1 MLPPIYYLK
10 KLEPFSFLT
19 EHELDEIVRGLESE
33 IYEKGSI
40 IFKKGGSPLRYL
52 YLLKCGKVSLSD
64 THEETMGDGELFGV
78 ASVLSGNPPGFTAI
92 AEEESVCYLIR
103 RENFLNVFNSN
114 PNFSDFFEKIL
125 SRRLTSLLRLSKISH
140 GCEELYAASVID
152 LITKEP
158 VVCSLKTKIRDAAI
172 MMNEENVGSI
182 IIVDEGKP
190 LGIFTQKDLIR
201 VIAEGISREE
211 DIGKYMSSPVIE
223 IDENGTVME
232 AYLLMVSR
240 GINHLVVLSNG
251 RIKGVISNRD
261 ILLRLESFSSLL
273 SLSKKTITLKQKE
286 LKDVVSQIL
295 DFIEDMCVKINFSDI
310 SRIASGMYD
319 LIIKKILMEKEE
331 EFKISG
337 GYCWIQTGGSGRMDT
352 VLPEVM
358 SVIILKKENKKIYEF
373 IDEVSNT
380 LREIGFE
387 IEVKNCYTLEG
398 FRKFRILGKRLE
410 LYDSRFLYGDK
421 DLYLEFNKILKD
433 KINRA
438 IKFSAIRCLKE
449 SDEKSIV
456 HGIRALS
463 LEAGAFD
470 IKNTEGRCRFIGK
483 STPTGREIIEAY
495 NVIMDIDLRK
505 KFAHKPKRIDEILL
519 KESKKIVSEFK
530 KFIKQRY
537 AV

>member
-1 MLPPIYYLK
+1 MLPPIDYLTK
-10 KLEPFSFLT
+10 IEPFSVLT
-19 EHELDEIVRGLESE
+19 EDELDEIVRGLESE

-52 YLLKCGKVSLSD
+52 YLLKCGKILLSN
-64 THEETMGDGELFGV
+64 THEEILSEGELFGV
-78 ASVLSGNPPGFTAI
+78 ASIISRNPPRFTAI
-92 AEEESVCYLIR
+92 AEEESVCYLIK

-114 PNFSDFFEKIL
+114 PDFSDFFEKIL

-140 GCEELYAASVID
+140 GCEELYAASVLD

-158 VVCSLKTKIRDAAI
+158 VVCSLKTKIKDAAI
-172 MMNEENVGSI
+172 MMNKENVGSI

-190 LGIFTQKDLIR
+190 LGIFTQKDLTR
-201 VIAEGISREE
+201 VIAEGISQGEE
-211 DIGKYMSSPVIE
+211 IGRHMSSPLIE
-223 IDENGTVME
+223 IDENSTVME
-232 AYLLMVSR
+232 AYLLMVSN

-251 RIKGVISNRD
+251 RIEGVISNRD

-273 SLSKKTITLKQKE
+273 SLSRKTISLKQKD

-295 DFIEDMCVKINFSDI
+295 DFIEDVCVKINFSDV

-337 GYCWIQTGGSGRMDT
+337 GYSWIQIGESGRMEAI
-352 VLPEVM
+352 LPEVM
-358 SVIILKKENKKIYEF
+358 SIIILREENKKIYEF
-373 IDEVSNT
+373 INSVSNT
-380 LREIGFE
+380 LKEIGFE
-387 IEVKNCYTLEG
+387 IEVKNCYNIER
-398 FRKFRILGKRLE
+398 FREFKILGKRLE

-421 DLYLEFNKILKD
+421 ELYQEFNKILKSKVND
-433 KINRA
+433 V
-438 IKFSAIRCLKE
+438 IKFSVIRCLKE
-449 SDEKSIV
+449 SGEKSIV

-470 IKNTEGRCRFIGK
+470 IKNTEGRCKLIEK

-505 KFAHKPKRIDEILL
+505 KFAYKTKRIDEILL

-530 KFIKQRY
+530 KFIKQKY